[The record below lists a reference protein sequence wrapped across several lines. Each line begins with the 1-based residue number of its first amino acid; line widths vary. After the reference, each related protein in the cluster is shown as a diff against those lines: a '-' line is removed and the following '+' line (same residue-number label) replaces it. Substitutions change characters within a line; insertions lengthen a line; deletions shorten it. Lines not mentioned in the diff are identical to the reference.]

1 MHLIL
6 LSSNLTNSVIK
17 TPLRIIKEGELA
29 LNRWEPNYVA
39 PSSEVL
45 LGKKTNAESKW
56 KQMKRCKSEHCIN
69 TEQSHLAQQGDSQ
82 IMGWQN
88 VNWWRTWILW
98 ENQIKPSVFFWL
110 DMNNFHLVF
119 FCFLFFVTLNLKVVC
134 FFVFCTSA
142 QLQTWNPSIPTCDYA
157 PTVQKSLRP
166 AYTCIYNSDI
176 WTVESPQ
183 PQNIKDSAILRITA
197 LSYNLLLNQST
208 VCWKVLH
215 HYLIFCHFVCYHQC

>member
-1 MHLIL
+1 MWHPPLKCCWGKRQM
-6 LSSNLTNSVIK
+6 LSPNENKWRDANQSIVST
-17 TPLRIIKEGELA
+17 
-29 LNRWEPNYVA
+29 LNRVTWLSRGTHKSWDDKMWIDDEHEYCGKIKLN
-39 PSSEVL
+39 L
-45 LGKKTNAESKW
+45 LFFS
-56 KQMKRCKSEHCIN
+56 
-69 TEQSHLAQQGDSQ
+69 
-82 IMGWQN
+82 GWI
-88 VNWWRTWILW
+88 WITFIW
-98 ENQIKPSVFFWL
+98 CFSV
-110 DMNNFHLVF
+110 
-119 FCFLFFVTLNLKVVC
+119 FLFFVTLNLKVVC

-166 AYTCIYNSDI
+166 AYACIYNSDI